1 MTENYD
7 SDSDRQSMLEEI
19 KRLNQEIER
28 LSIEN
33 EDLQIAL
40 LTTAEHGDII
50 EAQLEES
57 NRKLKEEINERKR
70 AESSLQAVLDV
81 VSRQKE
87 DLEILIEILTEH
99 GDVIHNELFEKMMKA
114 NQLAGTDP
122 LTQLSNRRSFEDY
135 LKQQWQKMMK
145 AKLPLTIMI
154 CDIDYFKQYND
165 TYGHLAGDNCLQ
177 KVANVFREVVTPEF
191 GLISRYGGEEFAGIF
206 PNRNETEAISLSEKI
221 QEKIREMKVSHTNS
235 QVSDYITLSIGI
247 TSVIPS
253 PEITPE
259 IVLDQADRLLYL
271 AKHQGRN
278 QIVVSSQIPEQKLT
292 LS

>member
-7 SDSDRQSMLEEI
+7 SDSDRQTMLEEI

-28 LSIEN
+28 LSVEN

-40 LTTAEHGDII
+40 STIAEHGDII
-50 EAQLEES
+50 EAQLEET
-57 NRKLKEEINERKR
+57 NQQLQEEINERKR

-135 LKQQWQKMMK
+135 FKQQWQKMMK
-145 AKLPLTIMI
+145 VKLPLTIII

-165 TYGHLAGDNCLQ
+165 TYGHLAGDGCLQ
-177 KVANVFREVVTPEF
+177 QVSKIFRQIITPEF
-191 GLISRYGGEEFAGIF
+191 GLISRYGGEEFAGIL
-206 PNRNETEAISLSEKI
+206 PNRTEEDAIKLGQKI
-221 QEKIREMKVSHTNS
+221 QTELRKLQLPHSSS
-235 QVSDYITLSIGI
+235 QISDYITLSIGI
-247 TSVIPS
+247 TSIIPH

-259 IVLDQADRLLYL
+259 MVLDQADRLLYL

-278 QIVVSSQIPEQKLT
+278 QIVASSQLSDHNFT
-292 LS
+292 L